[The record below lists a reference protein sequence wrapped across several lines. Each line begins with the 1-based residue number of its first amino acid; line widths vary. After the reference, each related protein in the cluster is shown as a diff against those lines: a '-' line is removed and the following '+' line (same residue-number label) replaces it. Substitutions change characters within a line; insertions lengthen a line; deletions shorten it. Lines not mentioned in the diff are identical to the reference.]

1 MTTVTLTGIR
11 CACKSTKCSLPNEY
25 VSVITNLVVQDSCI
39 LEKEGDFGKAIT
51 ESVKIKVK

>member
-25 VSVITNLVVQDSCI
+25 VSFITNLVVQDSCI
-39 LEKEGDFGKAIT
+39 LEKEGNFGKAIT
-51 ESVKIKVK
+51 ETVII